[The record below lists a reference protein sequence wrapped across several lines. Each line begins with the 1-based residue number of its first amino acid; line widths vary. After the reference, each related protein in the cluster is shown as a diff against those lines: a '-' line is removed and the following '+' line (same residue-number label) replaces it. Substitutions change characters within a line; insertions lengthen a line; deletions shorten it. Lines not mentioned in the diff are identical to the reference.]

1 MLAAV
6 RGSVAGV
13 QVAAPMGRVEVA
25 LEVLGGLMVRG
36 ER

>member
-1 MLAAV
+1 MLAAL

-25 LEVLGGLMVRG
+25 VDVLESR
-36 ER
+36 